1 MFTTLKTWAD
11 IAKGVRVDS
20 DTLSCANFDAWPDV
34 DGKTCGNCQAL
45 VLIIPQIPAGKL
57 TVY

>member
-1 MFTTLKTWAD
+1 MFTNLKTWAD

-45 VLIIPQIPAGKL
+45 APWC
-57 TVY
+57 